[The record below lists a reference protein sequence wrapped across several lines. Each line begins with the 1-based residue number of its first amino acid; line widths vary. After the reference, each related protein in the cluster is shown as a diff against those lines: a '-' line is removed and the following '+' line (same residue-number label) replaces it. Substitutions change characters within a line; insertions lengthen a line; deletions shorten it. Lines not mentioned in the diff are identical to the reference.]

1 MVIHMKTIAHNIET
15 EIEIQKSRFIT
26 IIKYITTKEEAK
38 ETILKAKEKYPNA
51 THYTYA
57 YILDSDMHVSDDGE
71 PSGTA
76 GNPMLNVLQK
86 QDLHFTLAIV
96 IRYFGGIKLG
106 AGGLVR
112 AYSGSVRNALM
123 QTSIIELEPGYKIQL
138 VYDYQD
144 SKRMNSILSKLE
156 IKEKEFTET
165 IRIIAIGN
173 QKDLEYLKQNNISY
187 QIIEKLYIKKRTN

>member
-123 QTSIIELEPGYKIQL
+123 QTSIIELELGYKIQII
-138 VYDYQD
+138 YDYQD

-173 QKDLEYLKQNNISY
+173 QKDLEYLKQNNIPY

>member
-1 MVIHMKTIAHNIET
+1 MKTIAHNIET

-38 ETILKAKEKYPNA
+38 ETILKTKEKYPNA

-57 YILDSDMHVSDDGE
+57 YILDSDMHASDDGE

-112 AYSGSVRNALM
+112 AYSGSIRNALM
-123 QTSIIELEPGYKIQL
+123 QTSIIELELGYKIQL
-138 VYDYQD
+138 IYDYQD

-173 QKDLEYLKQNNISY
+173 QKDLDYLKQNNIPY
-187 QIIEKLYIKKRTN
+187 QIVEKLYIKKRTS

>member
-1 MVIHMKTIAHNIET
+1 MKTIAHNIET

-38 ETILKAKEKYPNA
+38 EIILKAKEKYPNA

-57 YILDSDMHVSDDGE
+57 YILDTDMHASDDGE

-86 QDLHFTLAIV
+86 QDLHFVLAIV

-106 AGGLVR
+106 AGGLIR
-112 AYSGSVRNALM
+112 AYSGSVRNALQ
-123 QTSIIELEPGYKIQL
+123 QTQMMELESGYKIQIT
-138 VYDYQD
+138 YDYQD
-144 SKRMNSILSKLE
+144 SKRMNSVLSKLE

-165 IRIIAIGN
+165 IHIIAIGN
-173 QKDLEYLKQNNISY
+173 QKDLDYLKQNNIPY
-187 QIIEKLYIKKRTN
+187 QIVEKLYIKKRTN